1 MTELICIVCP
11 KGCHLQ
17 VDETNGFAVT
27 GNSCEKGEAYG
38 KAELMHPTRTLTTTV
53 KVLGG
58 ELPRCPVRTASPIPK
73 DKMFEAMSVIDRL
86 AVAAPVQRGQVLI
99 ENVLGTGADLIATRT
114 IAAG

>member
-11 KGCHLQ
+11 KGCHLK
-17 VDETNGFAVT
+17 VDEANGFAVT

-58 ELPRCPVRTASPIPK
+58 ELRRCPVRTASPIPK
-73 DKMFEAMSVIDRL
+73 DKMFDVMAVIDRL

-114 IAAG
+114 IGGK